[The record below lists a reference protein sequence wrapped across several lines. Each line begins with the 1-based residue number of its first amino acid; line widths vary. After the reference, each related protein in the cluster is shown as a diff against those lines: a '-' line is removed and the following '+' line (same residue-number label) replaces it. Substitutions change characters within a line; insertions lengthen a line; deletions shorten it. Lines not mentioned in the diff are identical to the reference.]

1 MNRRSPPPTPARQPT
16 PSGANLQAGTHLE
29 TWGAWTVSSHA
40 VIADDGGESRLYRVA
55 PATGSPRARV
65 LMLPGMFTAR
75 HFWLSPQGVGLAAH
89 LAERGLEC
97 WLHERRGMGRAPRAA
112 TRSGLVETLH
122 QDLPAV
128 QRHLQALSPA
138 LPLFVLGHSFG
149 GVLAAR
155 ALAESLDADAVA
167 GLVTLAA
174 QCEVG
179 KRPLRAPIG
188 WGTMLAARLLG
199 RLPARLAGL
208 GPEDEPADAAV
219 DAVRWTSAA
228 HGGGGWLP
236 VLARVRVPVLA
247 IASAGDSVDPAE
259 GCERFYQRYASADR
273 SWTLLSV
280 ANGWAEDYSHA
291 GMVVSRR
298 ARGEVWPHIGDW
310 IEARIPGQP
319 AMAPASSP
327 HRS

>member
-1 MNRRSPPPTPARQPT
+1 MTHSSLPPQPAAVACAP
-16 PSGANLQAGTHLE
+16 E
-29 TWGAWTVSSHA
+29 TWGHCTVSPQLITA
-40 VIADDGGESRLYRVA
+40 ADGGPCRLYRVTT
-55 PATGSPRARV
+55 ATAPRARV

-97 WLHERRGMGRAPRAA
+97 WLFERRGMGLAPRAA
-112 TRSGLVETLH
+112 TRSGLEETLRL
-122 QDLPAV
+122 DLPAV
-128 QRHLQALSPA
+128 QQHLAALPEP
-138 LPLFVLGHSFG
+138 LPLFVIGHSFG

-155 ALAESLDADAVA
+155 ALAESLDADGIA

-179 KRPLRAPIG
+179 KRPLRAPLG
-188 WGTMLAARLLG
+188 WGTMLVSRLLG

-208 GPEDEPADAAV
+208 GPEDEPADAMV

-236 VLARVRVPVLA
+236 VLQRVQVPVLA

-259 GCERFYQRYASADR
+259 GCERFYRRYASSDR
-273 SWTLLSV
+273 QWLLLSQQG
-280 ANGWAEDYSHA
+280 GWAEDYSHA
-291 GMVVSRR
+291 GMVISRH
-298 ARGEVWPHIGDW
+298 ARQEVWPRIGEW
-310 IEARIPGQP
+310 IEARL
-319 AMAPASSP
+319 
-327 HRS
+327 